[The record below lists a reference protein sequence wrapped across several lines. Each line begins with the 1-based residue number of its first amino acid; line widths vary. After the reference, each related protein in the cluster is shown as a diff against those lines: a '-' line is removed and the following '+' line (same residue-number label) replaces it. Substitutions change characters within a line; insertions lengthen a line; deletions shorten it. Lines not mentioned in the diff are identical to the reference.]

1 MSSHNS
7 VVPGFI
13 VERIDRC
20 AVLVAPD
27 SHVLVTAAHA
37 VAILQRSFELTEHR
51 QYVVLVDMGMVDDI
65 SPEAR
70 RAFMSARHILAAAML
85 GRKPMDRMLSA
96 PYEDAVY
103 PSEYFTDK
111 GTAVQW
117 LNLMHDLMCEDPVEH
132 TMSLTVDLDPFG
144 TRPRSRQLNLISRKS
159 DLPQEATYPQAVQPR
174 SAAESVS

>member
-1 MSSHNS
+1 
-7 VVPGFI
+7 
-13 VERIDRC
+13 
-20 AVLVAPD
+20 
-27 SHVLVTAAHA
+27 
-37 VAILQRSFELTEHR
+37 
-51 QYVVLVDMGMVDDI
+51 
-65 SPEAR
+65 
-70 RAFMSARHILAAAML
+70 
-85 GRKPMDRMLSA
+85 MDRMLSA